1 MKPSRMII
9 LLMFYG
15 VTSAL
20 SGIEHFTPLVSYSLP
35 GSGQL
40 GAFSRYTI
48 DRCAELCLKTRPC
61 ISFEFDLFYEI
72 CYLSKFNRSNYNLVT
87 SKTRNYY
94 ELNTESKNLAEPNI
108 QEGKNEEVQ
117 IEKGQNLAD
126 DKAKDKAVDSSI
138 KEQSQNWENKFHV
151 NSEQSS
157 SKADA
162 SLSVNSPNL
171 NPSGRLPENVKSSLN
186 EHNVDAPGVFEDG
199 KTKGSVG
206 RNNEDFQHNLINDSV
221 IRSNKQLPNLDRFG
235 QEYKF
240 QVNGPTSF
248 DNSNQNLPSGV
259 NTETNENGMVQESP
273 HLTRQNFFPVES
285 MGVTTAKK
293 NPFEDGFRKVHNIQ
307 GRLPFLSKGQGED
320 EIMEARNE
328 RPSAVP
334 NGNSRDFQISGNFYH
349 GAPGELQDHTSSL
362 YVPPIYPVPPECH
375 LKPFHEDRRYYL
387 EFVPG
392 HGMRPRPCSAGT
404 IYNHTRCQCVI
415 GSVEV
420 TECEPEF
427 FLDFNYQ
434 IADKSRNGLPLTV
447 FGVYPQQGAGVFNN
461 DSHIKI
467 WRFSDAHIGNKL
479 TIHIKFK
486 DTGSHRNRIEY
497 LISNCYQ
504 DNRQK
509 TSSVALALNWRT
521 REVLMLVDTNK
532 SEPKVLRLKYTPN
545 QWENLTLNYDG
556 EIIQAQLGQ
565 TVSERVPL
573 QGEIEPRPSGFIVGN
588 CGHFPSFT
596 GLIQEVQIYLCNPR
610 REKLMDRHYL
620 DIVASELN
628 SPVT

>member
-1 MKPSRMII
+1 MKPFQTII

-20 SGIEHFTPLVSYSLP
+20 SGIDRFAPLVSYTLP

-40 GAFSRYTI
+40 GAFSQYTV

-61 ISFEFDLFYEI
+61 ISFEFDLLYEI

-94 ELNTESKNLAEPNI
+94 ELNTESENLVEPNI
-108 QEGKNEEVQ
+108 QEGKNKELR

-126 DKAKDKAVDSSI
+126 AKAKVKAVDSSI
-138 KEQSQNWENKFHV
+138 KEQNLENRFHV

-157 SKADA
+157 SKAEA
-162 SLSVNSPNL
+162 SLSVNSPKL
-171 NPSGRLPENVKSSLN
+171 NPSGRFPENAKISLN
-186 EHNVDAPGVFEDG
+186 EHNVAASGVFEGG
-199 KTKGSVG
+199 KAKGSVG
-206 RNNEDFQHNLINDSV
+206 RNNEDFQDNLINDSV
-221 IRSNKQLPNLDRFG
+221 VRSNRERFG

-248 DNSNQNLPSGV
+248 GNSNQNLPSGV
-259 NTETNENGMVQESP
+259 NTGTKENGMVQESP
-273 HLTRQNFFPVES
+273 HLTRQDFFPVES

-293 NPFEDGFRKVHNIQ
+293 NLFEDGFQKVHNIQ

-320 EIMEARNE
+320 EIMDARNE

-334 NGNSRDFQISGNFYH
+334 NGNSRDFQISGNFNDE
-349 GAPGELQDHTSSL
+349 ALGEQQELTPSS
-362 YVPPIYPVPPECH
+362 YVPPECH
-375 LKPFHEDRRYYL
+375 LKPFHKDRRYYL

-427 FLDFNYQ
+427 FLDFSDQ

-467 WRFSDAHIGNKL
+467 WRFSGARIGNKL

-486 DTGSHRNRIEY
+486 DTGSHRNQIDY

-504 DNRQK
+504 YNRQK
-509 TSSVALALNWRT
+509 TSSVALALNWKT
-521 REVLMLVDTNK
+521 RDVLMLIDTNK

-556 EIIQAQLGQ
+556 QIFQAQLGQ
-565 TVSERVPL
+565 TVSERVTL
-573 QGEIEPRPSGFIVGN
+573 QGEIEPRPSGFVVGK

-596 GLIQEVQIYLCNPR
+596 GLIKEVQIYLCNP
-610 REKLMDRHYL
+610 
-620 DIVASELN
+620 
-628 SPVT
+628 